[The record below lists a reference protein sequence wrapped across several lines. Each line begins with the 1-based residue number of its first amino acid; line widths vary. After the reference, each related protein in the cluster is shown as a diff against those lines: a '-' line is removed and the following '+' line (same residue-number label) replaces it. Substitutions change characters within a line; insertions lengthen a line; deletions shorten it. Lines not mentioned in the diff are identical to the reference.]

1 MLKIE
6 NLCIVIINRQS
17 PLPEAFDNKIEQFCN
32 NTLVWRYQ
40 GDIISIY
47 TSIHRYIYIINIYL
61 LIQVCYTIFILV
73 WFLSTALR
81 FFPELHDQLRPQIDP
96 CILELQIHATVH
108 AVLP

>member
-17 PLPEAFDNKIEQFCN
+17 PLPEAFDNKIEQLCS

-47 TSIHRYIYIINIYL
+47 TYRNIYIINIYL

-73 WFLSTALR
+73 WFLSTVLR
-81 FFPELHDQLRPQIDP
+81 FFPELHDQLRPQIVP
-96 CILELQIHATVH
+96 YILELQIHATVH